1 MTENRQIEIQE
12 LTRRKVRALILP
24 LVVFVLGAFALIFFG
39 IWQSSRIQDEKA
51 VDDSQHLV
59 HSLLEEER
67 SFLQALTADYAYWD
81 ATAKSLVGTVDEK
94 WAENNVGSYL
104 QEIYTLSGTYILSDM
119 DETVYA
125 LEDGER
131 TKTDLLKSQP
141 DLNGMITKLRRSY
154 REDDRYDGIS
164 DYLAVPDGNGLF
176 IVAAAVIQPDVSSIV
191 DKEISGDQETQ
202 YILVF
207 AKHLGPAFF
216 KSLSDRFSLP
226 SIEISEEPQARDG
239 SRAVLDMGSSFG
251 VQKKWISWYPEL
263 KGEAL
268 LKLSLQNIALAVFL
282 LTILLT
288 FLAIRT
294 VKLLRFLDWQYQE
307 LNESAQKADEYEK
320 AIAVL
325 VREDFV
331 EERAVTRALGTI
343 AENTARLLDI
353 DRITIWTFNETE
365 RSMESLCRYDRR
377 QNSFLETK
385 YIYENESPQ
394 FFEMFSRGVEV
405 RIGDSRA
412 SEVLKNMNNL
422 FFEPEDTVSVLAQP
436 IFQRGK
442 AIGFVSFANW
452 QKNYAWSLEE
462 ATFIQSNVDI
472 VSLIMNT
479 HARALI
485 EEELRK
491 AKNKAE
497 AANLAKSEFL
507 ANMSHELRTPLNAVI
522 GFSDLMIQKIY
533 GDLGSSRYE
542 DYIGDINMSA
552 RHLLSLINEILDV
565 AKTEAGRLEI
575 FPKDVDLAYE
585 FANAIRLL
593 KGRFKDRDFGVE
605 MDLRDEVKII
615 NVDPKCFRQI
625 ILNIMTNAIKF
636 SGDDCLVQIVA
647 EKREEFVVLSFSD
660 NGIGIPADQLDE
672 VFIAFHQIE
681 NTLSKTIEGT
691 GLGLS
696 ITKALV
702 EMHHGSIEIES
713 EPSNGTTIRILLP
726 LLEANSADAA

>member
-24 LVVFVLGAFALIFFG
+24 LVFFVLGAFALIFFG

-51 VDDSQHLV
+51 IDDSQHLV

-81 ATAKSLVGTVDEK
+81 ASAKSLVGTIDEK

-104 QEIYTLSGTYILSDM
+104 QEIYTLSGTYVLSNA

-125 LEDGER
+125 LEGGRR
-131 TKTDLLKSQP
+131 TETDLLKSQP
-141 DLNGMITKLRRSY
+141 DLYGMIAKLRRSY
-154 REDDRYDGIS
+154 RQDGQKDGIS
-164 DYLAVPDGNGLF
+164 DYLAIPDGGGLF
-176 IVAAAVIQPDVSSIV
+176 IVAAAMIQQDTTSAAQ
-191 DKEISGDQETQ
+191 KEIPKNLDKH
-202 YILVF
+202 YILIF
-207 AKHLGPAFF
+207 TKRLGPVFF
-216 KSLSDRFSLP
+216 KSLSERFSLP
-226 SIEISEEPQARDG
+226 VIEISEEPQVRDG
-239 SRAVLDMGSSFG
+239 SRAILDMGSSFG

-263 KGEAL
+263 EGGAL
-268 LKLSLQNIALAVFL
+268 LRLSLQNIALAVFL
-282 LTILLT
+282 LIVLLT
-288 FLAIRT
+288 FLTART
-294 VKLLRFLDWQYQE
+294 VKLLRFLDRQYQE
-307 LNESAQKADEYEK
+307 LSESSKKADEYER
-320 AIAVL
+320 AISVL

-331 EERAVTRALGTI
+331 EEKSVTQALKTI

-353 DRITIWTFNETE
+353 DRITIWAFNETE
-365 RSMESLCRYDRR
+365 RSMESLCRYDQR

-385 YIYENESPQ
+385 HIYENESPQ
-394 FFEMFSRGVEV
+394 FFETFSKGVEI

-412 SEVLKNMNNL
+412 SEVLKSMNNL

-452 QKNYAWSLEE
+452 QKDYPWSPEE
-462 ATFIQSNVDI
+462 AKFIHSNVDI

-522 GFSDLMIQKIY
+522 GFSDLMMQKIY

-575 FPKDVDLAYE
+575 FPEDVDLAYE
-585 FANAIRLL
+585 FSNAIRLL
-593 KGRFKDRDFGVE
+593 KGRFKDRDFDVD

-636 SGDDCLVQIVA
+636 SGDDCLVRIIA
-647 EKREEFVVLSFSD
+647 EKREGFVVLSFSD

-672 VFIAFHQIE
+672 VFTAFHQIE
-681 NTLSKTIEGT
+681 NTLNKTTEGT

-702 EMHHGSIEIES
+702 EMHHGSVEIES